1 LTFFKRWIEFRF
13 DEKMSWDNLGTYWQ
27 IDHILPISSFIF
39 SNEIDKKICFHWTNL
54 QPLSSYENRE
64 KSNKLMLHHYFNNIV
79 NVNRFNSVYTN
90 YSGYQTVR
98 ESIQWLRIKL
108 RYGKNPSY
116 DDDFKI
122 SSEIDNPQPSF

>member
-1 LTFFKRWIEFRF
+1 
-13 DEKMSWDNLGTYWQ
+13 
-27 IDHILPISSFIF
+27 
-39 SNEIDKKICFHWTNL
+39 
-54 QPLSSYENRE
+54 
-64 KSNKLMLHHYFNNIV
+64 MLHHYFNNIV